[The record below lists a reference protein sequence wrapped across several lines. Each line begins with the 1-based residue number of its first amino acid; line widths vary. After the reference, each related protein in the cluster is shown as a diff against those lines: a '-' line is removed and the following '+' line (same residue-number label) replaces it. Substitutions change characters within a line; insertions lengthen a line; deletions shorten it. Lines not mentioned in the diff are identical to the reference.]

1 MEFTDEQ
8 KYKLLTL
15 ANYISKFLTDKGIK
29 PACPTIDAEKILL
42 EDAQHLTF
50 YVNPHNLGWFADIE
64 FRKVHGLEDEYAL
77 SLMSKYSEGS
87 ILVTSVREIT
97 LNSIG
102 I

>member
-1 MEFTDEQ
+1 MEFTEEQ

-15 ANYISKFLTDKGIK
+15 ADYISKFLTDRGVK
-29 PACPTIDAEKILL
+29 P
-42 EDAQHLTF
+42 
-50 YVNPHNLGWFADIE
+50 
-64 FRKVHGLEDEYAL
+64 

>member
-1 MEFTDEQ
+1 MEFTEEQ
-8 KYKLLTL
+8 ICKLLTL
-15 ANYISKFLTDKGIK
+15 ADSISKFLTDKGVK

-50 YVNPHNLGWFADIE
+50 YINPHNLGWFADRD
-64 FRKVHGLEDEYAL
+64 FRKVHNLEDKQAL
-77 SLMSKYSEGS
+77 SLLIQNSEGS
-87 ILVTSVREIT
+87 LLVTSVREIV